1 MLLRRFGKR
10 WLALSSLLAF
20 FGQPSALAQ
29 SNRTP
34 IQADLA
40 HTLEAG
46 HVKVGDAVFAT
57 VEVPWQDSTCTLRR
71 GALLKGRVVAET
83 PFVKTAKTSNIA
95 LVFESGQCGGRDL
108 KPLLLTVAAVVAPT
122 NSLQA
127 DQYENRPL
135 TEAVGLPVD
144 GGLRSVTSAAATNW
158 QSPSRAKPPKAVLPG
173 QVIGVPKVKLE
184 VGSGPEG
191 SSVLTATGRSMRL
204 ESGSQLVLV
213 PKQATSAVSTVASAA
228 PPMPPAAGPASI
240 SSTVAAPVAD
250 ITADDTEL
258 CVPPSCSVELSEGGP
273 VARATATIDVKRL
286 GYPERTS
293 VEMDRFDYDAAIA
306 YLGPKQ
312 LLFTFNPHLLV
323 KRTGAVSGLHGL
335 RLVRAVLLDLDTMKA
350 KRTLEWQ
357 VLDAQQYLWPV
368 GADRVLVHTGR
379 ELRLYG
385 PGLSIEQR
393 TSLDGSLAFVRCAPS
408 GQYFAVG
415 VIQERHTESVHG
427 QLAEAEEREPEEDVQ
442 VRVMDAKFHVLAV
455 VQRSSRDVPPV
466 LMDEGEIR
474 VPSIGKN
481 RWRIVEY
488 TWDHQRRVLAQVNS
502 TCMPITSSLPSN
514 SLFVVGC
521 DRQAD
526 GKWYRVLQSDGKPV
540 LKGWSPS
547 AELEHT
553 ASGNAA
559 RSAFAVGIAQAAAP
573 VPPDA
578 VFRSSDLASERIG
591 VYRSQNGQRLFNVS
605 VSSPI
610 PTVQTFVLSPSGDQ
624 LAVLDRDR
632 ITLYPVLPMPA
643 GP

>member
-1 MLLRRFGKR
+1 MSLRRFGKR
-10 WLALSSLLAF
+10 WLALPFLLALF
-20 FGQPSALAQ
+20 VEPVVRAE
-29 SNRTP
+29 SNRIP
-34 IQADLA
+34 IQADLV
-40 HTLEAG
+40 HPLEAG
-46 HVKVGDAVFAT
+46 RVKTGDAVFAT

-83 PFVKTAKTSNIA
+83 PYVKTAKTSQIA
-95 LVFESGQCGGRDL
+95 LLFESGQCGGRDL
-108 KPLLLTVAAVVAPT
+108 KSLRLTVAAVVAPT
-122 NSLQA
+122 TSLQA

-135 TEAVGLPVD
+135 TEAVGLSVD

-184 VGSGPEG
+184 VGGGPEG
-191 SSVLTATGRSMRL
+191 SSVLTATGRSLRL

-213 PKQATSAVSTVASAA
+213 PKQPVPVVSMVTAAA
-228 PPMPPAAGPASI
+228 PSTNPAAGPTSP
-240 SSTVAAPVAD
+240 SSAGTTPIAEV
-250 ITADDTEL
+250 TADDAEL
-258 CVPPSCSVELSEGGP
+258 CAPPSCSVELSEGGP
-273 VARATATIDVKRL
+273 MARATATIDVKRL
-286 GYPERTS
+286 GYPERTN

-323 KRTGAVSGLHGL
+323 KRTGSVSGVHSL
-335 RLVRAVLLDLDTMKA
+335 RLVRAILLDLDTMKA
-350 KRTLEWQ
+350 RRTVEWQ

-368 GADRVLVHTGR
+368 GAERVLVHTGR

-385 PGLSIEQR
+385 PGLGIEKKVP
-393 TSLDGSLAFVRCAPS
+393 LDGPLAFVRSAPS

-415 VIQERHTESVHG
+415 VIQERHTEILHR

-442 VRVMDAKFHVLAV
+442 VRVMDAKFRVLAE

-474 VPSIGKN
+474 VPAIGKN

-502 TCMPITSSLPSN
+502 TCLPVASSLPSN

-526 GKWYRVLQSDGKPV
+526 GKWYRVLQGDGKPV

-547 AELEHT
+547 AELEHS

-591 VYRSQNGQRLFNVS
+591 VYRSQNGQKLFNIS
-605 VSSPI
+605 VASPI

-624 LAVLDRDR
+624 LAVLDRDQ
-632 ITLYPVLPMPA
+632 ITLYRVLPTPP